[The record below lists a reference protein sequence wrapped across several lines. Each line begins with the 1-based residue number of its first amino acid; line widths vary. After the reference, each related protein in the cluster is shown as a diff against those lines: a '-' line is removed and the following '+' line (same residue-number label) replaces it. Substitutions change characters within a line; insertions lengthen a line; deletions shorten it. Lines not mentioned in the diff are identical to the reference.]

1 MLIYIEML
9 SNDSDK
15 SKIEQIYMKYKN
27 LMFYAA
33 NKILNNTQDAEDAV
47 HQAFL
52 SIVDHVE
59 KISEPICTKT
69 QAFVV
74 TIVERKAIDIYR
86 KKTKASI
93 LPLDAIETGLLTDTE
108 MGNPLASA
116 IAKLPV
122 KQRQL
127 IQLKYYFGYTNRELA
142 DILGLSYEGVHSLD
156 QRAKKQ
162 LRDLLEKEGM
172 TF

>member
-1 MLIYIEML
+1 MLFYIEML
-9 SNDSDK
+9 SNDFDK
-15 SKIEQIYMKYKN
+15 SKVEQIYSTYRN
-27 LMFYAA
+27 LMFYVA
-33 NKILNNTQDAEDAV
+33 NTILHNAQDAEDAV
-47 HQAFL
+47 HQSFL
-52 SIVDHVE
+52 SIVENIE
-59 KISEPICTKT
+59 KISKPICTKT

-86 KKTKASI
+86 KKAKVSI
-93 LPLDAIETGLLTDTE
+93 LPLDTIETGLLTDTAME
-108 MGNPLASA
+108 NPLASA

-122 KQRQL
+122 KQRQF
-127 IQLKYYFGYTNRELA
+127 IQLKYYFGYTNQELA